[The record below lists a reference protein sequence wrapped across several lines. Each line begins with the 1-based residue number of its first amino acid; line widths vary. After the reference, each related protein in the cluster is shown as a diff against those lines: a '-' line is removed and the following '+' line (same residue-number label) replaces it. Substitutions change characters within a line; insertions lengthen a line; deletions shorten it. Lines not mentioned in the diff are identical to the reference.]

1 MQFLKR
7 KVSHKCKDVAPFV
20 KSWEPSD
27 PTSGKVK
34 LLKSEVITVPWSINT
49 TCNKPLLSESSSA
62 KGLDLAIRSMK
73 PDSNGQ
79 IEKIYPDTRF

>member
-7 KVSHKCKDVAPFV
+7 KVSNKCKDVAPFV

-34 LLKSEVITVPWSINT
+34 LLQSEVITVHQHNLQQTFTI
-49 TCNKPLLSESSSA
+49 
-62 KGLDLAIRSMK
+62 
-73 PDSNGQ
+73 
-79 IEKIYPDTRF
+79 

>member
-1 MQFLKR
+1 VVRRNSTQRYCCLCMQFLKR

-34 LLKSEVITVPWSINT
+34 LLQSEVITVHQHNLQQTFTI
-49 TCNKPLLSESSSA
+49 
-62 KGLDLAIRSMK
+62 
-73 PDSNGQ
+73 
-79 IEKIYPDTRF
+79 